1 MILAKIGCKWPFTA
15 IMAKSEENGLCLKFD
30 FTSSKVFL
38 KNSGGLLVPYLG
50 TRIFKNQIF
59 PMF

>member
-15 IMAKSEENGLCLKFD
+15 IMAKGEENRLCLKFD

-38 KNSGGLLVPYLG
+38 KNSGANLLDLQLSIYPFLSY
-50 TRIFKNQIF
+50 
-59 PMF
+59 